1 MYAIV
6 VREAG
11 EPAAIAG
18 SGAHIEANVVPAVR
32 RAPGI
37 VSAVYMTDGTG
48 KALSVFVFETE
59 EAARATI
66 ERIRTAPRPEFI
78 HVETVEPWQVL
89 ARF

>member
-11 EPAAIAG
+11 EAAAMSG
-18 SGAHIEANVVPAVR
+18 SGGHLESNVVPAVR

-59 EAARATI
+59 EAARGAM
-66 ERIRTAPRPEFI
+66 ERMRTAPRPDFM
-78 HVETVEPWQVL
+78 HVEAVEPWQVL